1 MRPLVLALSL
11 AGLTAVLP
19 ATAVAQPTKPVAITL
34 GYPAAVGILWH
45 VNDRLAVRPDI
56 TLNRSET
63 KTTFTSTVPALFG
76 GSTTTSTTSTQTDTT
91 WSTGVSLLVTL
102 ADLDDLRLY
111 LVPRVSYLRSETSSE
126 AATVGLSDLGGFT
139 ATNDGVTVLGG
150 FGAHYML
157 GTRAALFAESGVQ
170 YLRQSFSSGV
180 GGTSGTKSTVTSVGL
195 RTAVGVA
202 VYF

>member
-1 MRPLVLALSL
+1 MRPLVLAAAIAL
-11 AGLTAVLP
+11 LP
-19 ATAVAQPTKPVAITL
+19 VAAAAQPTKPVAVTL
-34 GYPAAVGILWH
+34 GYPAAIGVLWH
-45 VNDRLAVRPDI
+45 VNDRLAVRPDV

-63 KTTFTSTVPALFG
+63 KTTLTTTTSSLFG
-76 GSTTTSTTSTQTDTT
+76 GGLSTTTTTSTQTDTT

-111 LVPRVSYLRSETSSE
+111 LVPRVSYLRAETSSE
-126 AATVGLSDLGGFT
+126 ATTAGLSGLGSFDS
-139 ATNDGVTVLGG
+139 TNDGVTVLAG

-170 YLRQSFSSGV
+170 YLRQSFSSGIA
-180 GGTSGTKSTVTSVGL
+180 GASATKSTVTSLGL
-195 RTAVGVA
+195 RSAVGFA